1 MMQQNAQRSGQTRA
15 LSLSLLLVFLLAAL
29 LTACQPTPTEDI
41 VVNKGDGTTIAEAP
55 AGRYAAPERYTDEL
69 TFQAAGVDTR
79 VRIDAAVSVPEVE
92 RYPVYAV
99 SPAVYPE
106 ATARQ
111 FISACL
117 DGHEGFTGCTG
128 DGTTKAMAQRLIEE
142 YQAVLE
148 PEHPLWQRMRE
159 NNDYSEERTEF
170 TLQEFEQ
177 AIRKL
182 QDEYSSLPDAITGTP
197 YTEETP
203 LAVDMD
209 ILFDAGGPVP
219 GTVSLCRWTPSNHV
233 YVYTAGRRYGGPSFR
248 MEWPSQ
254 YDCYARLTISEEEA
268 RQMADTFVAT
278 LGIPDLL
285 CVASGREVWSRL
297 DIFILE
303 WTKSPVYVFVYT
315 PAVDGVA
322 MEYVDVEY
330 LYDCLNWNFHHPERF
345 SNDVWRQNTL
355 YVFVSETGVECVSW
369 QNAVRAERT
378 ATLAENAALLP
389 FDAVME
395 RFSEQIRYGTNF
407 RSTASEEFLRPDRQT
422 LTIDR
427 IALGYA
433 CVLDGEGA
441 DSYRLVPVWDFFGSM
456 VEEYDEPLSEGSSW
470 ATNENGEV
478 EETALGRSFLT
489 LNAIDGS
496 VIDRIVG
503 Y

>member
-1 MMQQNAQRSGQTRA
+1 MKIKKAMSC
-15 LSLSLLLVFLLAAL
+15 LLAAAL
-29 LTACQPTPTEDI
+29 LAACQPTPAEDV
-41 VVNKGDGTTIAEAP
+41 VVNKGDGAAIAEAP
-55 AGRYAAPERYTDEL
+55 AGRYAAPERYADEL

-99 SPAVYPE
+99 SPAAYPE

-117 DGHEGFTGCTG
+117 NGYEGFTGCTG
-128 DGTTKAMAQRLIEE
+128 DGTTKAMAQQLIEE

-159 NNDYSEERTEF
+159 NPVWTDEDITYLQSEVKN
-170 TLQEFEQ
+170 LVQHW
-177 AIRKL
+177 
-182 QDEYSSLPDAITGTP
+182 QDLYPALPDAITGTP

-203 LAVDMD
+203 LAADMD

-219 GTVSLCRWTPSNHV
+219 GTVSLRQWSPSNHV
-233 YVYTAGRRYGGPSFR
+233 YAYTAGRRYGGPSFR
-248 MEWPSQ
+248 LEWPSQ
-254 YDCYARLTISEEEA
+254 HACYAQLTISVEEA
-268 RQMADTFVAT
+268 RQTADALVAA
-278 LGIPDLL
+278 LDIPDLL

-297 DIFILE
+297 DIFLLE

-315 PAVDGVA
+315 PAVDGAA

-330 LYDCLNWNFHHPERF
+330 LFDCLDWNLHHPEGF
-345 SNDVWRQNTL
+345 SNDVWRQNAL
-355 YVFVSETGVECVSW
+355 YVFVSEAGVECVSW
-369 QNAVRAERT
+369 QNAMRAERT
-378 ATLAENAALLP
+378 AALAENAALLP
-389 FDAVME
+389 FDAVMG

-441 DSYRLVPVWDFFGSM
+441 DSYRLTPVWDFYGSM
-456 VEEYDEPLSEGSSW
+456 VEGYDEPLSEGS
-470 ATNENGEV
+470 G
-478 EETALGRSFLT
+478 
-489 LNAIDGS
+489 
-496 VIDRIVG
+496 
-503 Y
+503 

>member
-1 MMQQNAQRSGQTRA
+1 MQPNAQRNGQTRA
-15 LSLSLLLVFLLAAL
+15 PSLALLLVLLLAAL
-29 LTACQPTPTEDI
+29 LMACQPTPEEDI

-55 AGRYAAPERYTDEL
+55 TGRYAAPERYTDEL

-79 VRIDAAVSVPEVE
+79 VQVDAAVSVPAVE

-99 SPAVYPE
+99 SPAAYPE

-159 NNDYSEERTEF
+159 NPVWTEEDITYLQSEVKNLVQRW
-170 TLQEFEQ
+170 
-177 AIRKL
+177 
-182 QDEYSSLPDAITGTP
+182 QDLYPALPDVINGTP

-219 GTVSLCRWTPSNHV
+219 GTVSLRQWTPSNHV
-233 YVYTAGRRYGGPSFR
+233 YAYTAGRRYGQPTFM
-248 MEWPSQ
+248 MEWPSH
-254 YDCYARLTISEEEA
+254 YARYAQLTISEEEA

-297 DIFILE
+297 DITAPE
-303 WTKSPVYVFVYT
+303 WSFSPVYVFVYT
-315 PAVDGVA
+315 PPVDGVA

-330 LYDCLNWNFHHPERF
+330 LFDCLNWNFHHPEGF
-345 SNDVWRQNTL
+345 SNDVWRQNAL
-355 YVFVSETGVECVSW
+355 YVFVSEAGVECVSW

-456 VEEYDEPLSEGSSW
+456 VEEYEEPLSEGSSW